1 MSITNNKK
9 GGHFVEMVRPVVA
22 EGVEILTGRIGQL
35 EAKERAA
42 VMKGDWSAA
51 RSAAIEKAKLKEIQH
66 RTAVGSRRSR
76 A

>member
-22 EGVEILTGRIGQL
+22 ERVEILTGRIGQL
-35 EAKERAA
+35 EAKEQAA

-51 RSAAIEKAKLKEIQH
+51 RSAAVEKAKLKEAQH
-66 RTAVGSRRSR
+66 RAVAGSRRGR
-76 A
+76 H